1 MNEKPRKP
9 VTLTGRRNPDDNRGN
24 SFRSNDN
31 ERPTYHS
38 PSDNEM
44 QFRAANKFNENRGY
58 GNERSYYGERRD
70 HHERPRRYDNDRPRQ
85 QYADRPRTPENDA
98 RARDQEMR
106 RQNDRPRQYGE
117 RSTET
122 RYDNRSG
129 ENRSYDNRRRHNP
142 HGPRSNQ
149 PTAQNDIA
157 PVAASEKMASNDN
170 PEHQNEN
177 GDTAPQRRS
186 RLFRLHMQSGAP
198 TTRKPREENAVSD
211 QRDAHATVTFDKNN
225 DLNADNKPQN
235 AQRGDETRI
244 FGVNACRAVFQN
256 RPDAIVRMYVAQNR
270 IPQFTEI
277 MKFCAAS
284 RRAYHVIPED
294 ELINASGSEHH
305 EGICML
311 IKRRAVMQ
319 ADEFLA
325 QLPDDQPCAMLIL
338 ENIGNPHNLG
348 AILRSAA
355 HFGVDAVFINA
366 GAAVHSGAT
375 ARVAEGGVE
384 HVTLVE
390 YNDIAQLLENLR
402 HNFIKVVTTSSH
414 QAENIYAV
422 DIPRRSAIFFGEEHR
437 GLTRFVLEQSDV
449 RVGIPG
455 TGKIESLNV
464 GVAAAVV
471 LSEVARRRPAPI
483 YAEAPPADIAL
494 DHNGDSGEQSLGAEI
509 A

>member
-9 VTLTGRRNPDDNRGN
+9 VTLTGRRTPDDNRGN
-24 SFRSNDN
+24 SYRHNSDNDKTAY
-31 ERPTYHS
+31 RS

-58 GNERSYYGERRD
+58 GDRQYGERRD
-70 HHERPRRYDNDRPRQ
+70 FGDRPRRHDNDRPRQ

-98 RARDQEMR
+98 RTRDQEMR
-106 RQNDRPRQYGE
+106 RQYDRPRDDRPRDDRPRGE
-117 RSTET
+117 RPPVQ
-122 RYDNRSG
+122 RADNRS
-129 ENRSYDNRRRHNP
+129 NDNRRRSYQYTPRPQNP
-142 HGPRSNQ
+142 NYPA
-149 PTAQNDIA
+149 PTFQNDDQE
-157 PVAASEKMASNDN
+157 VMDASNAVTTNDSSSDTSA
-170 PEHQNEN
+170 EN
-177 GDTAPQRRS
+177 ADGAAPQRRS
-186 RLFRLHMQSGAP
+186 RLFRLHMQNGSE
-198 TTRKPREENAVSD
+198 KPRKTRDDNGENTTVVAADSSTE
-211 QRDAHATVTFDKNN
+211 ATDS
-225 DLNADNKPQN
+225 KPMN
-235 AQRGDETRI
+235 AQRVDETRI

-277 MKFCAAS
+277 MKYCAAS
-284 RRAYHVIPED
+284 RRAYHVIPEE
-294 ELINASGSEHH
+294 ELVNASGSEHH

-319 ADEFLA
+319 AEEFLA
-325 QLPDDQPCAMLIL
+325 QLPDDKECSILIL

-355 HFGVDAVFINA
+355 HFGVDAVFVNA
-366 GAAVHSGAT
+366 GASVHSGAT

-384 HVTLVE
+384 HVMLVE

-402 HNFIKVVTTSSH
+402 HNFISIVTTSSH
-414 QAENIYAV
+414 QSENLYSV
-422 DIPRRSAIFFGEEHR
+422 DLPKRSAIFFGEEHR

-464 GVAAAVV
+464 SVAAAVI
-471 LSEVARRRPAPI
+471 LSEVARRRPAPV
-483 YAEAPPADIAL
+483 YAEAPAADVDI
-494 DHNGDSGEQSLGAEI
+494 DSGEAVANLD
-509 A
+509 